1 MEDSGAVVKA
11 KGADSA
17 GDSAVAKERLPVED
31 SDSAAD
37 SGDRDTSQQT
47 LPSQNCSVNC
57 T

>member
-1 MEDSGAVVKA
+1 VEDSGAVVKA
-11 KGADSA
+11 KAADSA
-17 GDSAVAKERLPVED
+17 GDSAVAKERSPVED